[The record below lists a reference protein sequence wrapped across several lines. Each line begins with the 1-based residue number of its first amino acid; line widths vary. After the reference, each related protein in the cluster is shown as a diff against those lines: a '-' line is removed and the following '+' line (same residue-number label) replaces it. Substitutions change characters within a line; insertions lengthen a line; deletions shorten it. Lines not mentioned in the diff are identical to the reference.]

1 MAEQTQ
7 AVTKAPAT
15 GAVAA
20 QKPKTIRSELEGER
34 FKLAIAKALP
44 KHLTPDR
51 FIRVALTA
59 ITKTPKLADCDQYSF
74 FNALLTLSQLGIE
87 PDGRRAHLIPFDNR
101 KRGVTEVQLLLDYKG
116 LVELAMRT
124 GLISSIH
131 ADIVCDKDTFEY
143 DRGELKAH
151 KINFREP
158 RGEMYAAYALCRFKD
173 GTESCQV
180 MAKSDIDGIR
190 SRSRAGNSGPW
201 VTDYNEMAKKTVFR
215 RLSKWLPLSPE
226 YRDAIE
232 ADADTL
238 EETKFQSA
246 KPIRGTVTT
255 TTEPAADF
263 TLPPA
268 PETTTET
275 TGTQP
280 EEDNVP
286 MTETENAKLV
296 TEKFI
301 PKPSEKRTPK
311 NVPDKPVDVPTT
323 TTPVA
328 DIDISNVDDFVEF
341 LKAKCEENGIP
352 EATYCAWF
360 AKKWKLPP
368 NVTSI
373 EIMNEVAPARL
384 PGAATKFNHHLPEL
398 KALVQ
403 Q

>member
-232 ADADTL
+232 ADADTV
-238 EETKFQSA
+238 EDAKFQSA

-255 TTEPAADF
+255 TEPAADF
-263 TLPPA
+263 ALPPA

-275 TGTQP
+275 TTTQP

-286 MTETENAKLV
+286 MGDTKTETAPVVE
-296 TEKFI
+296 
-301 PKPSEKRTPK
+301 PKKPATKK
-311 NVPDKPVDVPTT
+311 ADKVVDVPAT

-328 DIDISNVDDFVEF
+328 DIDISGVDDFVEF
-341 LKAKCEENGIP
+341 LKAKCAESGIP

-384 PGAATKFNHHLPEL
+384 PGAAMKFNHHLPEL